1 MKRERCWRSYNYN
14 IFPSPSYCY
23 FLTLIFTNISSGS
36 KYDHSF
42 FFFLELDWNL
52 HPIHLTSIATGLK
65 LQCSCLHTIFLNSF
79 FFFFFPEKI
88 IEGLKLEKEVLNL
101 MHSSHNFFFFMKL
114 SRFTC
119 NHIRSTILNSLQCVC
134 VAELCTV
141 VHSFS
146 LMFNFFPSFSFQQ
159 IGNFPLQWKM

>member
-42 FFFLELDWNL
+42 LFFGIGLKPSFHTFNFNSNRTKTAMFMPSHNFLE
-52 HPIHLTSIATGLK
+52 
-65 LQCSCLHTIFLNSF
+65 Q

-159 IGNFPLQWKM
+159 IGNFPLQ